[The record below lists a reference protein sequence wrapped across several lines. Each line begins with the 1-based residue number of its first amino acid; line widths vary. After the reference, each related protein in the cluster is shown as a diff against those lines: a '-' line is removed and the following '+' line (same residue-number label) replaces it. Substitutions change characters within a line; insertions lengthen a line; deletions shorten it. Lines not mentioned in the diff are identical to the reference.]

1 MKLLTKLANNN
12 FSLERHQLL
21 SEFES
26 DKTRLTAQ
34 YGQQNDALNNRIKL
48 IESQRAIEAEANEAA
63 LETLKA
69 QHEERA
75 SVMLLSSE
83 AGEAELKAQADRLQ
97 TCLGGL
103 RSAFVIGSEGNWV
116 AYSG

>member
-1 MKLLTKLANNN
+1 M
-12 FSLERHQLL
+12 
-21 SEFES
+21 
-26 DKTRLTAQ
+26 
-34 YGQQNDALNNRIKL
+34 

-103 RSAFVIGSEGNWV
+103 RRVLSSSEARGTGLRTRVKGLQARLNEGRFAFLRGAGKLSCKLGWSKAGLLSKKEDM
-116 AYSG
+116 S